1 MKRAVA
7 LLLLLMP
14 NAARAGAW
22 TMPRGHMQVIVQT
35 IWSQAKSGYDS
46 KSTASLPLDFEKSLT
61 NADIEYGW
69 NNWLTLIAR
78 PEFAHARTELFG
90 RVHSDNDW
98 AGAGGVRLR
107 LMHSFGVLSAE
118 FVAKSAGAYAMS
130 VSRDGAAGRQLESR
144 LLYGTNFRLFHR
156 NGYLDIEGGYRW
168 IAGPRADEIPVD
180 VTLGYRLN
188 WRTWL
193 MLQSFNIVAMGN
205 ARPPY
210 QYYRQHKIEFSTV
223 TRFSHRLYLQS
234 GAFVSPAGQNSLV
247 EAGASMAVWLNF

>member
-1 MKRAVA
+1 VKRALA
-7 LLLLLMP
+7 LLLLLLP
-14 NAARAGAW
+14 QTAYAGAW
-22 TMPRGHMQVIVQT
+22 TMPRRHMQIIVQST
-35 IWSQAKSGYDS
+35 WSDAKAGFDS
-46 KSTASLPLDFEKSLT
+46 TSSASLPLQFEKLLT
-61 NADIEYGW
+61 DADIEYGW
-69 NNWLTLIAR
+69 TNWLTLIAR
-78 PEFAHARTELFG
+78 PEFAHARTVSYG
-90 RVHSDNDW
+90 RVKSNDDW
-98 AGAGGVRLR
+98 AAAGGVRLR
-107 LMHSFGVLSAE
+107 LMHGFGVLSAE

-156 NGYLDIEGGYRW
+156 NGYIDVESGYRW
-168 IAGPRADEIPVD
+168 IAGPRADEIPLD
-180 VTLGYRLN
+180 LTIGYRLN

-223 TRFSHRLYLQS
+223 ARFSHRLCLQS

-247 EAGASMAVWLNF
+247 EAGASMALWLNF